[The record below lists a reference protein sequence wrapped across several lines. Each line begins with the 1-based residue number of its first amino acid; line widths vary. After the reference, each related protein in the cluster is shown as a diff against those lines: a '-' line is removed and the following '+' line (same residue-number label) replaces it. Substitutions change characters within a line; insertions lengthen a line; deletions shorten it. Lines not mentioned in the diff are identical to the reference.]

1 MSWVSWSIDM
11 VKNPFSRV
19 FVFGT
24 SIFLPVNVIF
34 MSGNLKLESTMTAP
48 LLYSLSRL
56 TVARIGV
63 NSMSRKYQLT
73 AVAPSILAMSTS
85 LFDALFP
92 NQLFVI

>member
-1 MSWVSWSIDM
+1 
-11 VKNPFSRV
+11 
-19 FVFGT
+19 
-24 SIFLPVNVIF
+24 
-34 MSGNLKLESTMTAP
+34 MTAP